1 MPSEKVSGTVLTLG
15 LLLASPLA
23 AQTSPYVG
31 EQERRIKAL
40 APEREQG
47 LHTGA
52 GLGYAMAAEL
62 NGHAGPKHVLE
73 LAEALELTVDQ
84 RAAVETSF
92 ERMRAEAAGIGA
104 EIVAAE
110 EELDR
115 RFAHRHLDEAKLA
128 ELTRRLGELEG
139 RLRFVHL
146 RAHLE
151 TDAVLTE
158 AQRRRYVE
166 RRGYDAPAAG
176 HGGHAGH
183 GAPPHGGTGDS

>member
-1 MPSEKVSGTVLTLG
+1 MPGERISGTVLTLG
-15 LLLASPLA
+15 LLLASPVA

-47 LHTGA
+47 LRTGA

-62 NGHAGPKHVLE
+62 
-73 LAEALELTVDQ
+73 
-84 RAAVETSF
+84 
-92 ERMRAEAAGIGA
+92 
-104 EIVAAE
+104 
-110 EELDR
+110 
-115 RFAHRHLDEAKLA
+115 
-128 ELTRRLGELEG
+128 TRRLGQLEG

-151 TDAVLTE
+151 TDSLLTE

-166 RRGYDAPAAG
+166 LRGYDAPAGG

-183 GAPPHGGTGDS
+183 GAPSHGATGGS